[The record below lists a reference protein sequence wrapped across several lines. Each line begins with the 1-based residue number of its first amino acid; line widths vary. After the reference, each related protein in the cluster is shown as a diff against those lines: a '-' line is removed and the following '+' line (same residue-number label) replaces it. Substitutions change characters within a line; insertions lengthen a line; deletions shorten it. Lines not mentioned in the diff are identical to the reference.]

1 MNLSHLLPHLFSRG
15 GRAQAVK
22 AGAAQIRVLFV
33 DHTASLGGGEIA
45 LANLVRHLDP
55 AKVKPIVVLASEGP
69 LVERLR
75 EFAETHVLP
84 LPAQVLTQRKDK
96 LGIGTLLRLKDAWSV
111 LLYVGRLAR
120 FIRERD
126 IDLVHTNSL
135 KADLIGGLAGR
146 LSLRPVIWHV
156 RDRIDDDYLPK
167 PVVRAFRLLSRL
179 IPTFVIANSAA
190 TLRTLRPQPKG
201 QEAALSES
209 SKSNGRETVVHDG
222 TSVPPM
228 QVRSGTRS
236 EFYVGLVGRI
246 SPWKGQH
253 VFIQA
258 AALMAKRFPKTR
270 FSIIGSALFGESEY
284 EKEVRLMPG
293 QLGIADKVE
302 FAGFRKDVEQA
313 IAELDLLVHASTKGE
328 PFGQVII
335 EGMAAGKPVIA
346 TNGGGVPEIVE
357 DGRTGILVP
366 MGDAAAM
373 AEAIC
378 QVLCDPVRAEEM
390 GARARERVTDYFTLE
405 RTARRVEAVYARV
418 LQQEFSA
425 QQSSGLV
432 AISAQPE

>member
-1 MNLSHLLPHLFSRG
+1 MKLSDLLLRLFSRG
-15 GRAQAVK
+15 GRTRTVK

-45 LANLVRHLDP
+45 LANLVQHLDP
-55 AKVKPIVVLASEGP
+55 EKIRPVVVLASEGP

-75 EFAETHVLP
+75 VFAETYVLP
-84 LPAQVLTQRKDK
+84 LPAQVLTQKKDK
-96 LGIGTLLRLKDAWSV
+96 LGIDTLLRLRDGLSV

-120 FIRERD
+120 FIREHH

-135 KADLIGGLAGR
+135 KADIIGGLAGR

-167 PVVRAFRLLSRL
+167 PVVQAFRVLSHL

-190 TLRTLRPQPKG
+190 TLRTLRSQREG
-201 QEAALSES
+201 QEDARSTS
-209 SKSNGRETVVHDG
+209 RSNGRTAVVHDG
-222 TSVPPM
+222 TSVPPLRV
-228 QVRSGTRS
+228 QS
-236 EFYVGLVGRI
+236 ERRAETCIGLVGRI

-253 VFIQA
+253 IFIQA
-258 AALMAKRFPKTR
+258 AALVAKRFPKTR
-270 FSIIGSALFGESEY
+270 FLIIGSALFGESQY
-284 EKEVRLMPG
+284 EEEVRLMPG

-302 FAGFRKDVEQA
+302 FAGFRNNVEQA
-313 IAELDLLVHASTKGE
+313 IAALDLLVHASTQGE

-346 TNGGGVPEIVE
+346 TDGGGVPEIVQ
-357 DGRTGILVP
+357 DGETGILVP

-378 QVLCDPVRAEEM
+378 QILCDPARADEM
-390 GARARERVTDYFTLE
+390 GARARERVTDCFTLE
-405 RTARRVEAVYARV
+405 RTARRVEVVYAGV
-418 LQQEFSA
+418 LRQESIA
-425 QQSSGLV
+425 QEDSGLV

>member
-1 MNLSHLLPHLFSRG
+1 MTLSYLLPQFSSRG
-15 GRAQAVK
+15 GQTQAVK
-22 AGAAQIRVLFV
+22 AGVTKIRVLFV

-45 LANLVRHLDP
+45 LANLIRHLNP
-55 AKVKPIVVLASEGP
+55 EKVKPVVVLASEGP

-84 LPAQVLTQRKDK
+84 LPSQVLTQKKDM
-96 LGIGTLLRLKDAWSV
+96 LGIASLLRLKEALSV
-111 LLYVGRLAR
+111 LLYVGSLAR
-120 FIRERD
+120 FIREH
-126 IDLVHTNSL
+126 DLDVVHTNSL
-135 KADLIGGLAGR
+135 KADIIGGLAGR

-190 TLRTLRPQPKG
+190 TLCTLRQQRKA
-201 QEAALSES
+201 QEPAS
-209 SKSNGRETVVHDG
+209 SRSVRSNDRTAVVHDG
-222 TSVPPM
+222 TCVPPLPL
-228 QVRSGTRS
+228 RSNMRS
-236 EFYVGLVGRI
+236 EFCVGLVGRI

-258 AALMAKRFPKTR
+258 AALVAKRFPKTR
-270 FSIIGSALFGESEY
+270 FLIIGSALFGESPY
-284 EKEVRLMPG
+284 EEEVRLMPG

-302 FAGFRKDVEQA
+302 FAGFRNDVEQA

-357 DGRTGILVP
+357 DGKTGILVP

-378 QVLCDPVRAEEM
+378 QIICDPARAQEM
-390 GARARERVTDYFTLE
+390 GARARERITDFFTLE
-405 RTARRVEAVYARV
+405 RTARRVEAVYAKV
-418 LQQEFSA
+418 LRQENITRE
-425 QQSSGLV
+425 SSGLF